1 MEKRIFKFGES
12 SAAVILP
19 KKWMEKNG
27 LKASDVIYLSE
38 DQAGGLVM
46 AAKESP
52 RQDVEKV
59 IDRRTSSNFINRLI
73 GINYMYGT
81 YKLRIYSQ
89 EGFTRSQLDSIE
101 QRISY
106 DCPGFEITNQSDK
119 DVIIEDLTNIK
130 EVNMDKIMLRLR
142 SLINEEFKEMTKGD
156 PKTIPKVERLVN
168 RFFMLGIRYIN
179 VTQARDAM
187 KFSSVLQD
195 METISDRMYIL
206 SSKQGVRK
214 FDVFEDLS
222 KQFELSLKG
231 FAGDLDAV
239 EKVSDIRAS
248 LISKLD
254 KSDIDKLSAYMIK
267 DIANNISN
275 ISEFGLRTE
284 GSNPLG

>member
-19 KKWMEKNG
+19 KKWMGKNG

-142 SLINEEFKEMTKGD
+142 SLINEEFREMTKGD